1 MTVNTVLGMG
11 ASAMDTVIGCSSLP
25 REDAFQVIEQEQV
38 LPGGSCANM
47 LAALAALGVRARLLA
62 KIGDDER
69 GRMFRTT
76 LRQDGVEDGW
86 LLEKAG
92 GITLHTYIWAAATGN
107 HCIFVNLGNALMDLQ
122 PEEIDESILDDVD
135 LFYSDFFPGKAT
147 VKMAQLCRERKI
159 PVVLCM
165 QCTPSFMRKAGNT
178 DAEIEAG
185 LAMADLIIS
194 GRDSYQEHSG
204 LQDPQQALTAVYEKY
219 RPRFGA
225 VCTAGDCGAIWL
237 QEGQKLRS
245 PAFPI
250 VPVDSTGAGDSFLG
264 GLIYSFFHE
273 GQTPQE
279 SLDFA
284 AAVGAMKCLRFG
296 PRIKVN
302 ANEVK
307 KFMQEHAR

>member
-1 MTVNTVLGMG
+1 MSVNTVLGLG
-11 ASAMDTVIGCSSLP
+11 AAAMDTVIGCDRLP
-25 REDAFQVIEQEQV
+25 QEDSFQVIDREQL

-69 GRMFRTT
+69 GRLFRST

-86 LLEKAG
+86 LVEKPG
-92 GITLHTYIWAAATGN
+92 GVTLHTYIWAAATGN
-107 HCIFVNLGNALMDLQ
+107 HCIFVNLGDALMDLQ
-122 PEEIDESILDDVD
+122 PEEIDESILDGVD

-147 VKMAQLCRERKI
+147 LKIARMCKKKDI

-178 DAEIEAG
+178 DADLEAS
-185 LAMADLIIS
+185 LALADLIVS
-194 GRDSYQEHSG
+194 GREPYEEYSG
-204 LQDPQQALTAVYEKY
+204 LADMQQALAAVYEEY

-237 QEGQKLRS
+237 QEGKTLHS
-245 PAFPI
+245 PAFSI

-264 GLIYSFFHE
+264 GLIYAFFHE
-273 GQTPQE
+273 GQSAQAALE
-279 SLDFA
+279 FA

-296 PRIKVN
+296 PRIK
-302 ANEVK
+302 AHADEVK
-307 KFMQEHAR
+307 RFMREHAK